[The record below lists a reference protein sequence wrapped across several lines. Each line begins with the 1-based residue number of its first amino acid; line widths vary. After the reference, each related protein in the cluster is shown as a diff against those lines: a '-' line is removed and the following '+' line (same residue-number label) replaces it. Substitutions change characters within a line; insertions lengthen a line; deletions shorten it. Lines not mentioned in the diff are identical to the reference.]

1 MMHHRA
7 AAWPETQVEKVRKLI
22 MVGRGG
28 KWLGT
33 ATGATRAYSQGWMA
47 AWAQPAFAEGGL
59 LPSTLL
65 PGDSGGQSEESGGGR
80 RGRDRHLG
88 LTS

>member
-7 AAWPETQVEKVRKLI
+7 AAWPKTQVEKVRKLI

-33 ATGATRAYSQGWMA
+33 KTGAPRACSQGWMA
-47 AWAQPAFAEGGL
+47 AWAQQHLLRADFHLPPCCLVTQGDKVKRAGEG
-59 LPSTLL
+59 
-65 PGDSGGQSEESGGGR
+65 EEGETGTWG
-80 RGRDRHLG
+80 
-88 LTS
+88 

>member
-1 MMHHRA
+1 MHHRA

-33 ATGATRAYSQGWMA
+33 ATGATRPTPKAGWLPGHSQHLLRA
-47 AWAQPAFAEGGL
+47 DFYL
-59 LPSTLL
+59 LPCCLVTR
-65 PGDSGGQSEESGGGR
+65 GQSEESGGGR